1 MAPVIVEVN
10 GKYLSFS
17 QNGKIFLSLEFH
29 KCLFY
34 RVGISMEHIWILV
47 YFISLAVGLLAVF
60 YSFQHYKTH
69 GYPFLRHIVN
79 YTIVFN
85 LVILLYLVTKYASVN
100 FPGPVTQDR
109 GSSFYTIM
117 FIVALLGELGLIY
130 TFIRV
135 RFALLEKNVPRKV
148 HILFATGLVLV
159 GMSCAVGVTIYILS
173 GSNCW
178 IVTTYFVVVSAGMV
192 VLTLIPLQLIFRP
205 KAGRK
210 DERRTAVRAFGI
222 LYLTG
227 FLAFFGTAVLPDAYQ
242 LIPGSAAIIYLNVIP
257 IIWLKRYF
265 LRYYVQMSSE
275 QSLKLLERLD
285 RDFQISN
292 REREIMELILQGKS
306 NKEIE
311 ELLFISYNTVKNHI
325 YNIYQKMGVNSRSQM
340 IHAVLQQAQKKR
352 EIG

>member
-1 MAPVIVEVN
+1 
-10 GKYLSFS
+10 
-17 QNGKIFLSLEFH
+17 
-29 KCLFY
+29 
-34 RVGISMEHIWILV
+34 MEHVWILV

-60 YSFQHYKTH
+60 YAFQLYKIH
-69 GYPFLRHIVN
+69 RYPFLRHIVN

-85 LVILLYLVTKYASVN
+85 LVLFLYLITKYASVN

-109 GSSFYTIM
+109 DSSFYTVM
-117 FIVALLGELGLIY
+117 FIAAVLGEIGLIY

-135 RFALLEKNVPRKV
+135 RFALLEKNVPKGANT
-148 HILFATGLVLV
+148 LFGIGLALI
-159 GMSCAVGVTIYILS
+159 GMSCAVGVTIYMFS

-178 IVTTYFVVVSAGMV
+178 IIATYFVVAGAGMA

-205 KAGRK
+205 KTERN
-210 DERRTAVRAFGI
+210 DERRIAVRAFGI

-227 FLAFFGTAVLPDAYQ
+227 FLAFFGAAVLPEAYH
-242 LIPGSAAIIYLNVIP
+242 LFPGSIAIVYLNFIP
-257 IIWLKRYF
+257 IIWLKRFF

-275 QSLKLLERLD
+275 KSTKLLEGFD

-311 ELLFISYNTVKNHI
+311 NLLFISYSTVKNHI
-325 YNIYQKMGVNSRSQM
+325 YNIYQKMGVNSRGQM
-340 IHAVLQQAQKKR
+340 IHAVLQAQKKR
-352 EIG
+352 ETEQP